1 MKGPFFYLLH
11 YQHILWQSL
20 NWLYQV
26 VLQRQKSVMFFQF
39 RLIDKIGKRLAVF
52 HETIHLVRAGSIL
65 MEVFEINFK
74 EMNLFFN
81 MLKDHFIVTVVFC
94 SFKDSCEKKLIQMS
108 YLVNIQ
114 ENCIR
119 LVERDNFFIEQRCPK
134 V

>member
-1 MKGPFFYLLH
+1 
-11 YQHILWQSL
+11 
-20 NWLYQV
+20 
-26 VLQRQKSVMFFQF
+26 
-39 RLIDKIGKRLAVF
+39 
-52 HETIHLVRAGSIL
+52 
-65 MEVFEINFK
+65 
-74 EMNLFFN
+74 MNLFFN

-94 SFKDSCEKKLIQMS
+94 YFKDSCEKKLIQMS